1 MQRRNPRAYSHARQ
15 GEVALFLAIVDRYV
29 TARSR
34 RRARWL
40 TMVNESVESSLH

>member
-29 TARSR
+29 TAIGTL
-34 RRARWL
+34 APKGAL
-40 TMVNESVESSLH
+40 VNDG